1 MATNYTTKTAAL
13 KATLADI
20 RQVAVGKKIEV
31 GSGETN
37 TQITEDKVSAEDLL
51 ISVEGKDKRQSVKT
65 LIQEAQ
71 EAATAAAGILIGDAD
86 KLVDVGDNKED
97 GIVSGGIGKMQNLN
111 FRGKVMVVSK
121 GDGTVDLWFGDNN
134 NPPTPDKV
142 TMNDVSG
149 SEKYVYTSS
158 AETPVW
164 DTNGLTAGSKYG
176 TTDVTTATETIDVNG
191 GGVITL
197 TEKTD
202 VIVDITKADGTTVTA
217 KSTINEDGSVTSVST
232 VSGVTITVKDLNGT
246 AGKFYV
252 NNDSTDAN
260 AGYTPG
266 FMRGTVQVKLAHA
279 SIVPNGGTYTAKVT
293 VGALSK
299 TMTKMYI
306 YKASNLTSA
315 NKPTVT
321 ASYAPGTSKHISGVQ
336 YDQGGT
342 ITVDVTNITGTQRAA
357 AGANR
362 LSIADNSG
370 MTGNFSLST
379 VAITTKKTDG
389 TPALVLTSDESTR
402 YTDAAVFECTGSTA
416 SVSSSSPTKLSTTI
430 TVTPYEQSGSATSVA
445 AAKGTA
451 TASSTGY
458 VMSTYTENTNG
469 TGTSCEYKFYSESDR
484 KYNTLSDITT
494 KAPISTY
501 DSTKSLVGD
510 YANQLLVQN
519 GKLKYP
525 TKNSYNDVIS
535 YSGAKGKRYYVAPL
549 NFKYSEVKQINALSV
564 KVASGISK
572 TNGFM
577 NDKIRLYICEVGNST
592 VQVLNAY
599 KSAAC
604 SYGTAI
610 ANASAPDANG
620 AWTCEVN
627 PKGVG
632 FTMFTKNGVTDSYYL
647 VVEMEET
654 ATTDNHVLGQI
665 TVTATI

>member
-13 KATLADI
+13 KATMADI
-20 RQVAVGKKIEV
+20 RKVEA
-31 GSGETN
+31 
-37 TQITEDKVSAEDLL
+37 TQIMVSPDGKSSTDKVDILGL
-51 ISVEGKDKRQSVKT
+51 IS
-65 LIQEAQ
+65 EAQ
-71 EAATAAAGILIGDAD
+71 EAATAAAAGILIGDAD

-97 GIVSGGIGKMQNLN
+97 GIVTGGIGKMQNLN

-142 TMNDVSG
+142 AMNDVNG
-149 SEKYVYTSS
+149 SSKYVYTSS

-164 DTNGLTAGSKYG
+164 DTNGLTAGSTYA
-176 TTDVTTATETIDVNG
+176 TTDVTTATETIDVNSG
-191 GGVITL
+191 NVITL

-202 VIVDITKADGTTVTA
+202 IIVDITKADGTTVTA

-232 VSGVTITVKDLNGT
+232 VSGVTFTIKDKNGT

-260 AGYTPG
+260 EGYTPG
-266 FMRGTVQVKLAHA
+266 FMRGTIQVTLAHS

-306 YKASNLTSA
+306 YKSTALSSA
-315 NKPTVT
+315 NKPSVT
-321 ASYAPGTSKHISGVQ
+321 ASYTAGTPKHISGVQ

-342 ITVDVTNITGTQRAA
+342 VTVDVTNITGTQRAA

-362 LSIADNSG
+362 LTISDNSG
-370 MTGNFSLST
+370 MTAAFSLGT
-379 VAITTKKTDG
+379 VAITTKKSDG
-389 TPALVLTSDESTR
+389 TPALVLTSDETTR
-402 YTDAAVFECTGSTA
+402 YTDAAIFKCTGSTA

-430 TVTPYEQSGSATSVA
+430 TVAPHEQSGSATTVA
-445 AAKGTA
+445 AAKATA
-451 TASSTGY
+451 TVSSPGY
-458 VMSTYTENTNG
+458 VMSTYTDNTNG
-469 TGTSCEYKFYSESDR
+469 AGTSCEYKFYSESDR
-484 KYNTLSDITT
+484 KYNTLSDITSNAT
-494 KAPISTY
+494 INDY
-501 DSTKSLVGD
+501 DSKKSLVGE
-510 YANQLLVQN
+510 YTNQLLVQN

-535 YSGAKGKRYYVAPL
+535 YSGATGTRYYVAPL
-549 NFKYSEVKQINALSV
+549 KFKHSKVQQINALSV

-572 TNGFM
+572 TNGFL
-577 NDKIRLYICEVGNST
+577 NDKIRLYICEVGNPT

-632 FTMFTKNGVTDSYYL
+632 FTMFTKDGVTDSYYL
-647 VVEMEET
+647 VVEMVDT
-654 ATTDNHVLGQI
+654 AITDNHVLGQI
-665 TVTATI
+665 TVTASI